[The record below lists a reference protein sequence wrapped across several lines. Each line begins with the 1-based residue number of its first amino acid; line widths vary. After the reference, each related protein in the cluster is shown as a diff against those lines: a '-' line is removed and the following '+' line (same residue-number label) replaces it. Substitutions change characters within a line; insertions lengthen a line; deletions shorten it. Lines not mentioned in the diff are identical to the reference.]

1 MWAVTCSSLQL
12 GGPPLGLE
20 TEAAVCPTSGYTEL
34 EGLWDSDLSPLW
46 KAPDFPWTLS
56 VVLY

>member
-34 EGLWDSDLSPLW
+34 DDLSPLW

>member
-20 TEAAVCPTSGYTEL
+20 TAVEVCPTSGYTEL
-34 EGLWDSDLSPLW
+34 EGLWDSDLSSLW
-46 KAPDFPWTLS
+46 KAQAFIFPI
-56 VVLY
+56 

>member
-12 GGPPLGLE
+12 GDPPLGLE
-20 TEAAVCPTSGYTEL
+20 TAAEVCPTSGYTQL
-34 EGLWDSDLSPLW
+34 EGLWDSELSLPW
-46 KAPDFPWTLS
+46 KAQAFPWTPS